1 MIKRLV
7 LWFEHIGRM
16 RAASELARQGY
27 HQQAKRL
34 MCDRRLPKFVRI
46 LAVFLTTTILISDD
60 VVGTSSTKKVN
71 EKRSKLCGPYT
82 DEELDF
88 INGN

>member
-1 MIKRLV
+1 MVKRLV
-7 LWFEHIGRM
+7 SWFEHIGRM

-27 HQQAKRL
+27 YKEAKRL
-34 MCDRRLPKFVRI
+34 MCNQEVAKFVRI
-46 LAVFLTTTILISDD
+46 LAVFLATTILISDD
-60 VVGTSSTKKVN
+60 VGRGILDKKGKRKEEVN
-71 EKRSKLCGPYT
+71 WWYT